1 MREFLA
7 GAAFVCGLTISYLFL
22 RNWRRDRER
31 LFLFFGLAF
40 AVLALHYLLAP
51 IFVPHA
57 EDRVAVFALR
67 LVAFGLIIA
76 GVAAKNRE

>member
-7 GAAFVCGLTISYLFL
+7 GAAFVASLTIAYLFL
-22 RNWRRDRER
+22 RHWRRDREP
-31 LFLFFGLAF
+31 LFMAFGLAF
-40 AVLALHYLLAP
+40 AVLAIHYLLLP
-51 IFVPHA
+51 IFLPHA
-57 EDRVAVFALR
+57 EDRPGVYALR